1 MSTVPAP
8 APIRVVVVD
17 DDPGI
22 REGFSYLFTYAD
34 SIEVVGVYADG
45 AQMVEA
51 LRVHR
56 PDVALVD
63 IRMPQVDGMSAVRR
77 GLLENGATRF
87 LLMTA
92 FDVAEDALDA
102 VHAGASGLLLK
113 SEQPAE
119 IVRAVEAVARGEA
132 YYSPRAAEY
141 LTRSIRSA
149 QAPAAE
155 DTAARK
161 RARELVETLT
171 PRERE
176 TAELL
181 GSGRANREIALIM
194 NLSPHTVKGA
204 VSRVYAKLETTNR
217 AGAAHILALGGE

>member
-1 MSTVPAP
+1 MSTLPAP

-22 REGFSYLFTYAD
+22 RQGFSYLFTYAD
-34 SIEVVGVYADG
+34 SIEVVAVYDDG

-51 LRVHR
+51 LRLHR

-63 IRMPQVDGMSAVRR
+63 IRMPLVDGMSAVRR
-77 GLLENGATRF
+77 GLLEGGATRF

-92 FDVAEDALDA
+92 FDVAEDALEA

-161 RARELVETLT
+161 RARELVATLT

-181 GSGRANREIALIM
+181 GSGLQNSEIALIM

-204 VSRVYAKLETTNR
+204 ISRVVSKLETTNR
-217 AGAAHILALGGE
+217 AGAAHILALAAE